1 MKIVRL
7 ILSLSFI
14 IYFNSSFTQAKKVSN
29 PLQDQEIALL
39 NIITADSVNSLN
51 IKLNSSLFNF
61 GLDTKNFKHI
71 ALIKKGKNTWIQ
83 PLGTGRLYKLEKSK
97 SNYSLIR
104 IDSTIHSGVNYKAFT
119 FHLNDTIFQYGGSGF
134 WHMRGIMTY
143 FSPQTHEWEL
153 YPSNAIVNGYDDF
166 ANIIKYKVDTR
177 TNKLYA
183 TKSLAYSNMPRDFS
197 LNNID
202 SCFEFDFH
210 KNTWTNLGATNPALI
225 KTLESATYYNYNV
238 NEILVFQNYLDYY
251 WIDFSKN
258 EFGKVKSNSNERMK
272 QAWLSLYNTKETY
285 DGFQFNLGN
294 TAYLVKI
301 LSGNKL
307 SYSTYTIN
315 ADDLDRSSVQNVYK
329 IENPLLHFIFNKA
342 LPFFTPSVSIV
353 MLISFGL
360 FFIVYRQRKKRVPKE
375 VTARLNYNFYHSLSI
390 IEKELL
396 QVLYKNHQKGE
407 SISTKVINKIIG
419 VQNKDVL
426 TQNKS
431 RSDHFL
437 KINQKY
443 KLSTQQQLPL
453 IVKTRDSIDKR
464 QYNYGLE
471 PSYLVYLEKMIE
483 SEKSLFDE

>member
-1 MKIVRL
+1 MKLVRI
-7 ILSLSFI
+7 ILSSSLLFQ
-14 IYFNSSFTQAKKVSN
+14 FNLSFTQEKKVNN
-29 PLQDQEIALL
+29 PLQEQEIALL
-39 NIITADSVNSLN
+39 NIITTDSVNSLN

-71 ALIKKGKNTWIQ
+71 ALIKKGKDVWIQ
-83 PLGTGRLYKLEKSK
+83 PLGSGRLFKVEKNKTS
-97 SNYSLIR
+97 YSLQR
-104 IDSTIHSGVNYKAFT
+104 IDSTLHSGVNYQAFT
-119 FHLNDTIFQYGGSGF
+119 FQLNDTIFQYGGSGF

-166 ANIIKYKVDTR
+166 DNIIKYKVDTR

-202 SCFEFDFH
+202 SCFEFNFA
-210 KNTWTNLGATNPALI
+210 KNTWSTLGATNPALI

-329 IENPLLHFIFNKA
+329 IENPLLYFIFNKA

-353 MLISFGL
+353 ILISFGL

>member
-1 MKIVRL
+1 MKIVRI

-14 IYFNSSFTQAKKVSN
+14 IYFNSSFTQEKKVNN
-29 PLQDQEIALL
+29 PLQEHEIALL
-39 NIITADSVNSLN
+39 NIITADSINSLN

-83 PLGTGRLYKLEKSK
+83 PSGTGKLFKIEKNK
-97 SNYSLIR
+97 SSYTLIR
-104 IDSTIHSGVNYKAFT
+104 IDSTIHSGVNYQAFT
-119 FHLNDTIFQYGGSGF
+119 FQLNDTIFQYGGSGF

-143 FSPQTHEWEL
+143 FSPQTNEWEL

-166 ANIIKYKVDTR
+166 DNIIKYKLDTR

-225 KTLESATYYNYNV
+225 KTLESATYYNYNL
-238 NEILVFQNYLDYY
+238 NQILIFQNYLDYY

-258 EFGKVKSNSNERMK
+258 EYGKMKSSSNQKMK
-272 QAWLSLYNTKETY
+272 QAWLSLYSTKETY
-285 DGFQFNLGN
+285 DGLQFNLGN

-315 ADDLDRSSVQNVYK
+315 TEDIDRSSIQYIYK
-329 IENPLLHFIFNKA
+329 VENPLAHFFFNKVI
-342 LPFFTPSVSIV
+342 PYFTPSISITI
-353 MLISFGL
+353 LIAFGI

-375 VTARLNYNFYHSLSI
+375 VNARLNYNFYHSLTI
-390 IEKELL
+390 IEKELI
-396 QVLYKNHQKGE
+396 QVLYLNHQKGE

-453 IVKTRDSIDKR
+453 IIKTRDSVDKR

-471 PSYLVYLEKMIE
+471 PSYLLYLEKMIE
-483 SEKSLFDE
+483 SEKTMFDE

>member
-1 MKIVRL
+1 MKIVRI

-14 IYFNSSFTQAKKVSN
+14 IYFNSSFTQEKKVGN

-39 NIITADSVNSLN
+39 NIITSDSVNSLN

-83 PLGTGRLYKLEKSK
+83 PSGTGKLFKIEKNK
-97 SNYSLIR
+97 SSYTLIR
-104 IDSTIHSGVNYKAFT
+104 IDSTIHSGVNYQAFT
-119 FHLNDTIFQYGGSGF
+119 FQLNDTIFQYGGSGF

-143 FSPQTHEWEL
+143 FSPQTNEWEL

-166 ANIIKYKVDTR
+166 DNIIKYKLDTR

-225 KTLESATYYNYNV
+225 KTLESATYYNYNL
-238 NEILVFQNYLDYY
+238 NQILIFQNYLDYY

-258 EFGKVKSNSNERMK
+258 EYGKMKSSSNQKMK
-272 QAWLSLYNTKETY
+272 QAWLSLYSTKETY
-285 DGFQFNLGN
+285 DGLQFNLGN

-315 ADDLDRSSVQNVYK
+315 TEDIDRSSIQYIYK
-329 IENPLLHFIFNKA
+329 VENPLAHFFFNKVI
-342 LPFFTPSVSIV
+342 PYFTPSISITI
-353 MLISFGL
+353 LIAFGI

-375 VTARLNYNFYHSLSI
+375 VNARLNYNFYHSLTI
-390 IEKELL
+390 IEKELI
-396 QVLYKNHQKGE
+396 QVLYLNHQKGE

-453 IVKTRDSIDKR
+453 IIKTRDSVDKR

-471 PSYLVYLEKMIE
+471 PSYLLYLEKMIE
-483 SEKSLFDE
+483 SEKTMFDE

>member
-1 MKIVRL
+1 MNFSRI
-7 ILSLSFI
+7 ILSLTLI
-14 IYFNSSFTQAKKVSN
+14 IQTSLSLSQEIKGSN
-29 PLQDQEIALL
+29 PLQEQEIALL

-51 IKLNSSLFNF
+51 LKLNSSLFNF
-61 GLDTKNFKHI
+61 GLDTKNFKNI
-71 ALIKKGKNTWIQ
+71 TLIKKGKNTWIQ
-83 PLGTGRLYKLEKSK
+83 PSGTGKLFKIEKNK
-97 SNYSLIR
+97 SSYALIK
-104 IDSTIHSGVNYKAFT
+104 IDSTVHSGVNYQAFT
-119 FHLNDTIFQYGGSGF
+119 FQLNDTIFQYGGSGF
-134 WHMRGIMTY
+134 WNMRGIMTY

-166 ANIIKYKVDTR
+166 DNIIKYKVDPR

-183 TKSLAYSNMPRDFS
+183 TKSIAYSNMPKDFS

-202 SCFEFDFH
+202 SCFEFDFA
-210 KNTWTNLGATNPALI
+210 KNTWSTLGATNPALI
-225 KTLESATYYNYNV
+225 KTLESATYYNYNL
-238 NEILVFQNYLDYY
+238 NEILIFQNYLDYY
-251 WIDFSKN
+251 WIDFAKN
-258 EFGKVKSNSNERMK
+258 EYGKVKSNSNQRMK

-285 DGFQFNLGN
+285 DGLQFNLGN

-301 LSGNKL
+301 LSGNQL
-307 SYSTYTIN
+307 SYATYIIN
-315 ADDLDRSSVQNVYK
+315 ADDLDRNTVQNVYK
-329 IENPLLHFIFNKA
+329 IENPILYFIFNKV
-342 LPFFTPSVSIV
+342 LPFFTPNVSVV
-353 MLISFGL
+353 MLTAFGL

-483 SEKSLFDE
+483 SDKRLFNE

>member
-272 QAWLSLYNTKETY
+272 QAWLSLYKTKETY

>member
-1 MKIVRL
+1 MKLVRI
-7 ILSLSFI
+7 ILSSSLLFQ
-14 IYFNSSFTQAKKVSN
+14 FNLSFTQEKKVNN
-29 PLQDQEIALL
+29 PLQEQEIALL
-39 NIITADSVNSLN
+39 NIITTDSVNSLN

-71 ALIKKGKNTWIQ
+71 ALIKKGKDVWIQ
-83 PLGTGRLYKLEKSK
+83 PLGSGRLFKVEKNKTS
-97 SNYSLIR
+97 YSLQR
-104 IDSTIHSGVNYKAFT
+104 IDSTLHSGVNYQAFT
-119 FHLNDTIFQYGGSGF
+119 FQLNDTIFQYGGSGF

-166 ANIIKYKVDTR
+166 DNIIKYKVDTR

-202 SCFEFDFH
+202 SCFEFNFA
-210 KNTWTNLGATNPALI
+210 KNTWSTLGATNPALI

-258 EFGKVKSNSNERMK
+258 EYGKMKSSSNQKMK

-329 IENPLLHFIFNKA
+329 IENPLLYFIFNKA

-353 MLISFGL
+353 ILISFGL

-390 IEKELL
+390 IEKELI
-396 QVLYKNHQKGE
+396 QVLYLNHQKGE

>member
-1 MKIVRL
+1 MNFSRI
-7 ILSLSFI
+7 ILSLTLI
-14 IYFNSSFTQAKKVSN
+14 IQTSLSLSQEKKGSN
-29 PLQDQEIALL
+29 TFQQHEIEFL
-39 NIITADSVNSLN
+39 NILNKDTINSLN
-51 IKLNSSLFNF
+51 IQLDSKLFSF
-61 GLDTKNFKHI
+61 GLNTKEFRNI
-71 ALIKKGKNTWIQ
+71 ALIKKGKDICIQ
-83 PLGTGRLYKLEKSK
+83 PLGLGKLFKLKKNANS
-97 SNYSLIR
+97 YDLIR
-104 IDSTIHSGVNYKAFT
+104 IDSTIHSGVNYQAFT
-119 FHLNDTIFQYGGSGF
+119 FQRNDTIFQYGGSGF

-166 ANIIKYKVDTR
+166 DNIIKYKVDPR

-183 TKSLAYSNMPRDFS
+183 TKSIAYSNMPKDFS

-202 SCFEFDFH
+202 SCFEFDFT
-210 KNTWTNLGATNPALI
+210 KNTWSTLGATDPKLI
-225 KTLESATYYNYNV
+225 KDLQSANYYHYV
-238 NEILVFQNYLDYY
+238 LGDLLIFQSYLDYY

-258 EFGKVKSNSNERMK
+258 QYGKIRTSNNQMMK
-272 QAWLSLYNTKETY
+272 QAWLSLYTTKEAY
-285 DGFQFNLGN
+285 EALQFNLGN
-294 TAYLVKI
+294 TAYLVKVG
-301 LSGNKL
+301 SNKVL
-307 SYSTYTIN
+307 TYSTYIIN
-315 ADDLDRSSVQNVYK
+315 ADDLDRNTVQNVYK
-329 IENPLLHFIFNKA
+329 IENPILYFIFNKV

-353 MLISFGL
+353 MLTAFGL
-360 FFIVYRQRKKRVPKE
+360 FFIIYRQRKKRIPKE

>member
-1 MKIVRL
+1 MKIVRI

-14 IYFNSSFTQAKKVSN
+14 IYFNSSFTQEKKVNN
-29 PLQDQEIALL
+29 PLQEHEIALL
-39 NIITADSVNSLN
+39 NIITADSINSLN

-83 PLGTGRLYKLEKSK
+83 PSGTGKLFKIEKNK
-97 SNYSLIR
+97 SSYTLIR
-104 IDSTIHSGVNYKAFT
+104 IDSTIHSGVNYQAFT
-119 FHLNDTIFQYGGSGF
+119 FQLNDTIFQYGGSGF

-143 FSPQTHEWEL
+143 FSPQTNEWEL
-153 YPSNAIVNGYDDF
+153 YPSNTTVNGYDDF
-166 ANIIKYKVDTR
+166 DNIIKYKLDTR

-225 KTLESATYYNYNV
+225 KTLESATYYNYNL
-238 NEILVFQNYLDYY
+238 NQILIFQNYLDYY

-258 EFGKVKSNSNERMK
+258 EFGKIKSTSNQKMK
-272 QAWLSLYNTKETY
+272 QAWLSLYSTKETY
-285 DGFQFNLGN
+285 DGLQFNLGN

-315 ADDLDRSSVQNVYK
+315 TEDIDRSSIQYIYK
-329 IENPLLHFIFNKA
+329 VENPLAHFFFNKVI
-342 LPFFTPSVSIV
+342 PYFTPSISITI
-353 MLISFGL
+353 LIAFGI

-375 VTARLNYNFYHSLSI
+375 VNARLNYNFYHSLTI
-390 IEKELL
+390 IEKELI
-396 QVLYKNHQKGE
+396 QVLYLNHQKGE

-453 IVKTRDSIDKR
+453 IIKTRDSVDKR

-471 PSYLVYLEKMIE
+471 PSYLLYLEKMIE
-483 SEKSLFDE
+483 SEKTMFDE

>member
-1 MKIVRL
+1 MKFNRI
-7 ILSLSFI
+7 ILSLTLLIQVDLSF
-14 IYFNSSFTQAKKVSN
+14 SQEKKVSN
-29 PLQDQEIALL
+29 PLQEQEIALL

-51 IKLNSSLFNF
+51 LKLNSSLFNF
-61 GLDTKNFKHI
+61 GLDTKTFKHI
-71 ALIKKGKNTWIQ
+71 ALIKKGKNTWVQ
-83 PLGTGRLYKLEKSK
+83 PSGTGKLFKIEKNK
-97 SNYSLIR
+97 SSYALIR
-104 IDSTIHSGVNYKAFT
+104 IDSTLHSGVNYQSFT
-119 FHLNDTIFQYGGSGF
+119 FILHDTIFQYGGSGF
-134 WHMRGIMTY
+134 WNMRGIMTY

-166 ANIIKYKVDTR
+166 DNIIKYKVDAS
-177 TNKLYA
+177 TNKLFA
-183 TKSLAYSNMPRDFS
+183 SKSLAFSNMPRDFS
-197 LNNID
+197 LNSID
-202 SCFEFDFH
+202 SCFEFDFT
-210 KNTWTNLGATNPALI
+210 KNTWSTLGATNPALI
-225 KTLESATYYNYNV
+225 KTIETATYYNYNI

-258 EFGKVKSNSNERMK
+258 EYGKVKSYSNQRMK

-285 DGFQFNLGN
+285 DGLQFNLGN
-294 TAYLVKI
+294 TVYLVKI

-307 SYSTYTIN
+307 SYATYTIN
-315 ADDLDRSSVQNVYK
+315 ADDLDRSTIQYVYK
-329 IENPLLHFIFNKA
+329 VENPLLHFFFNKA